1 MHEEGNAPDFVV
13 CIGDDRSDEEMF
25 ESIATTLSAQSLSVS
40 AEIFAC
46 TVGRKPSKAK
56 YFLDEVS
63 DVVKLLQGLANTSSS
78 PKPRYS
84 SHLRVSSES
93 VV

>member
-1 MHEEGNAPDFVV
+1 MLEDGRTLDFVV

-25 ESIATTLSAQSLSVS
+25 ESISTTLSAQSSSMSTEV
-40 AEIFAC
+40 FAC

-63 DVVKLLQGLANTSSS
+63 DVVKLLQGLANTSS
-78 PKPRYS
+78 PKPRYP
-84 SHLRVSSES
+84 SHLRVSFES

>member
-1 MHEEGNAPDFVV
+1 MHEKENAPDFVV

-25 ESIATTLSAQSLSVS
+25 ESITTTLSAQSSSISTEV
-40 AEIFAC
+40 FAC

-78 PKPRYS
+78 PKPRYP
-84 SHLRVSSES
+84 SHLRVSFES